1 MRFLLRVCW
10 YLVKAL
16 VTIGL
21 PFVVLLKGTLYLY
34 GRYEL
39 STWIALVI
47 GGLLTSLVL
56 ILYAAVFFKKISL
69 KGTVSLAAL
78 LVMGFF
84 GYSMVGLSA
93 EHAKTEAVREEF
105 NHLHPFLKLGAG
117 VVLLVDRDLLVTD
130 MTRSREDYGEMGLT
144 ALRQSLHYP
153 QADGYVHAI
162 DLRTR
167 NRAEVRNWLLEK
179 YFGLMGFHTL
189 RHEGTADHLHVSIPI
204 RMA

>member
-1 MRFLLRVCW
+1 MLAQSLHYPGMRFLLRVCW

-84 GYSMVGLSA
+84 G
-93 EHAKTEAVREEF
+93 
-105 NHLHPFLKLGAG
+105 
-117 VVLLVDRDLLVTD
+117 
-130 MTRSREDYGEMGLT
+130 
-144 ALRQSLHYP
+144 
-153 QADGYVHAI
+153 
-162 DLRTR
+162 
-167 NRAEVRNWLLEK
+167 
-179 YFGLMGFHTL
+179 
-189 RHEGTADHLHVSIPI
+189 
-204 RMA
+204 